1 MNEIIHLVA
10 QKTGLSEEK
19 AQQATEV
26 VINYLKD
33 KLPGPLA
40 SQLNQLAGSGSSE
53 GSKAGPLDRIFGE
66 KAS

>member
-1 MNEIIHLVA
+1 MNEIVQLVA

-40 SQLNQLAGSGSSE
+40 SQLNQFTGSGSAESPT
-53 GSKAGPLDRIFGE
+53 GGVLDRIFGE

>member
-1 MNEIIHLVA
+1 MNEIVNLVA
-10 QKTGLSEEK
+10 QKTGLPADK

-26 VINYLKD
+26 VINYLKE

-40 SQLNQLAGSGSSE
+40 SQLNQFTGSASAE
-53 GSKAGPLDRIFGE
+53 GSKGGVMDRIFGE

>member
-1 MNEIIHLVA
+1 MNEIVHMVA

-40 SQLNQLAGSGSSE
+40 SQLNHLTGAAGDASQSG
-53 GSKAGPLDRIFGE
+53 GVLGGIFGE

>member
-1 MNEIIHLVA
+1 MNEIVHLVA
-10 QKTGLSEEK
+10 QKTGLSEDK

-40 SQLNQLAGSGSSE
+40 SQLNQFTGG
-53 GSKAGPLDRIFGE
+53 GNTGGPLDRIFGE

>member
-1 MNEIIHLVA
+1 MNEIVHLVA

-19 AQQATEV
+19 AQQAIEV

-40 SQLNQLAGSGSSE
+40 SQLNNFTGAAEDTNQSGGVLGS
-53 GSKAGPLDRIFGE
+53 IFGE

>member
-1 MNEIIHLVA
+1 MNEIVHLVA

-40 SQLNQLAGSGSSE
+40 SQLNQFTGSAASTE
-53 GSKAGPLDRIFGE
+53 GGGVLDRIFGE